1 MNTTN
6 VRPRNMYYD
15 FLIAMEAVILFA
27 LWFLLLGDW
36 RTALLGA
43 VLSFCVLGWGLR
55 LWFQRHY
62 RRGVQRMYQKDYAA
76 AAGHFQESWDY
87 YKSKPWIDKYC
98 FLTMFSSSAIPYEE
112 MSMNNLALCLLHQ
125 KKDKKALEIYKKL
138 REKNPDY
145 PYIDRSINEIE
156 YHLDHKK

>member
-27 LWFLLLGDW
+27 LWFILLGEW
-36 RTALLGA
+36 RTALLAA
-43 VLSFCVLGWGLR
+43 VASFCLLGWGLR
-55 LWFQRHY
+55 LFFQRQY
-62 RRGVQRMYQKDYAA
+62 RRGVQQMYNKEYAA
-76 AAGHFQESWDY
+76 AARSFQESWDY
-87 YKSKPWIDKYC
+87 YKNNPWIDKYC

-125 KKDKKALEIYKKL
+125 GRDKKALEVYKKL
-138 REKNPDY
+138 RAKNPDF
-145 PYIDRSINEIE
+145 PYVERSINEIE